1 MTSRWADEL
10 AFATDLA
17 RRAGAILLDSY
28 ERVETIDY
36 KSKRDVVTD
45 ADYASERLVIGAIKA
60 RYPGDAILAEESG
73 EHAGV
78 LRDDGSGNGRTW
90 VIDPLDGTVNYAN
103 GIPFYCVSIGLV
115 VDDRPTVGV
124 ILDPARDDLYAAAA
138 DGPARL
144 DGEPVSASTKQ
155 ALSDYVVS
163 LAVIGRGG
171 LARERRIAP
180 QIRIHR
186 RMGSAALALAYV
198 ANGRFDAFVQ
208 NGGLSPW
215 DVAAAGLIAERAG
228 AVVTDLAGGPWW
240 NPRLSG
246 PRANV
251 VAAPAAAARRP
262 ARCVARA
269 ANHGPDSPLT
279 PALPVE
285 DVGEHPEGEGR
296 CAPHHHPAVP
306 IRPGPQRHPA
316 RDDLLNADDVGVP
329 QGGERKLDDGGHLGV
344 VRHERRPGWQGADE
358 GEQLEVADRDPDRVE
373 RPHYAHVVRRQ
384 ADLLPRLAQCG
395 GLGPG
400 VGRVDRA
407 AGQRHFTGVGAQVT
421 VPHGQRHD
429 QAAVGIGIDGQQGR
443 GGARRREVA
452 ALEAA
457 AADLPV
463 QGARQ
468 EPLVEWDRAW
478 RGVQRTGQRILP
490 AGLLA

>member
-1 MTSRWADEL
+1 MHSAWADEL

-17 RRAGAILLDSY
+17 QRAGAILLDSY

-45 ADYASERLVIGAIKA
+45 ADYASERLIIHAIKE
-60 RYPGDAILAEESG
+60 RFPDDAILAEESG

-124 ILDPARDDLYAAAA
+124 ILDPARDDLYSAAV
-138 DGPARL
+138 DGPACL
-144 DGEPVSASTKQ
+144 GGEPVTASTKQ

-228 AVVTDLAGGPWW
+228 AIVTDLTGGPWW
-240 NPRLSG
+240 NPRITG

-251 VAAPAAAARRP
+251 VAAPAAQ
-262 ARCVARA
+262 
-269 ANHGPDSPLT
+269 H
-279 PALPVE
+279 
-285 DVGEHPEGEGR
+285 
-296 CAPHHHPAVP
+296 
-306 IRPGPQRHPA
+306 
-316 RDDLLNADDVGVP
+316 
-329 QGGERKLDDGGHLGV
+329 
-344 VRHERRPGWQGADE
+344 
-358 GEQLEVADRDPDRVE
+358 
-373 RPHYAHVVRRQ
+373 
-384 ADLLPRLAQCG
+384 G
-395 GLGPG
+395 GL
-400 VGRVDRA
+400 
-407 AGQRHFTGVGAQVT
+407 
-421 VPHGQRHD
+421 
-429 QAAVGIGIDGQQGR
+429 
-443 GGARRREVA
+443 
-452 ALEAA
+452 LEALRA
-457 AADLPV
+457 VKTTV
-463 QGARQ
+463 QTR
-468 EPLVEWDRAW
+468 R
-478 RGVQRTGQRILP
+478 
-490 AGLLA
+490 